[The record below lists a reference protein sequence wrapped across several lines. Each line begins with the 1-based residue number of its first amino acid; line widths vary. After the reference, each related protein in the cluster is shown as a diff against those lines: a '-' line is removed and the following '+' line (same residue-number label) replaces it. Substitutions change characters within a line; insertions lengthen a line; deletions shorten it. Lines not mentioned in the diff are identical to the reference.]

1 MTVEIL
7 TPERLLYKG
16 EATAITLPGAK
27 GKFQVLE
34 HHAPI
39 ISLLTEGKIVLV
51 NGKETKNI
59 AIVGGTIEFNHN
71 KAIILAD

>member
-16 EATAITLPGAK
+16 EATAITLPGVK

-34 HHAPI
+34 HHASI
-39 ISLLTEGKIVLV
+39 ISLLTEGEIVLV

-59 AIVGGTIEFNHN
+59 VIVGGTIEFNHN

>member
-7 TPERLLYKG
+7 TPERLLY
-16 EATAITLPGAK
+16 TGAK

-39 ISLLTEGKIVLV
+39 ISLLTEGEIVLV